1 MSNWNHRIWRCTSSC
16 ETFLTVKETY
26 YNAKGEI
33 CGCTDDPLDFFAY
46 NLDEML
52 VLLDRVQ
59 KATEA
64 AVLDSSLIL
73 EDEGFVFAPWNDVYG
88 DVEDE

>member
-1 MSNWNHRIWRCTSSC
+1 MSNWNHRVWKCTSPC
-16 ETFLTVKETY
+16 EEFLVVKETY
-26 YNAKGEI
+26 CNDKGEI
-33 CGCTDDPLDFFAY
+33 CGCTDEPLDFFAY

-73 EDEGFVFAPWNDVYG
+73 EEEGFVFAPWNDFE
-88 DVEDE
+88 EDE